1 MVFQEKKNTP
11 SAKLDAV
18 LALCQK
24 AAKEGHKT
32 AEKYLSII
40 RNSLEGADAIIE
52 NCKNTIDGLRLGDWV
67 EKAKGESFQQTL
79 SKELDELRVQFW
91 QTYYDCEDSVSKK
104 AKETASF
111 NLTVFGATMTGKST
125 LMSIL
130 TKGHDDA
137 IGKGGQR
144 TTRDVRKY
152 EWNGLTITD
161 VPGIC
166 AVQGEEDTKWADDAS
181 IYADMILFLVNCE
194 EPSDEEA
201 DWLVRLKRRDK
212 PILCVI
218 NYHASLASE
227 MDLEIF
233 LEDPKSYI
241 NSADMAGV
249 KNQFREFVHKRL
261 PNEPI
266 DIIVSH
272 FLSRKYADKPEYQEY
287 RDRLLR
293 ASNFDKVEQAIV
305 RTVHE
310 HGLIYRK
317 RCFLS
322 IIDIPLYEQMHG
334 MISFFRQ
341 SKGMHDLA
349 FKKRSEFDKWKES
362 YLIEAEENIT
372 QKIKSNFDLLKS
384 KIPAFV
390 DEHLGSSSFNKS
402 LNDFIAKQEV
412 STKIK
417 EDYNLLYQRTVKII
431 RSFFVDLEK
440 ETSFSMRWMKLSDKG
455 VFIFDTKKAVKWG
468 GIALSIVFAF
478 STGGWSLLGI
488 PVSFLIDFIVGR
500 LPSKDEKKKKKKAE
514 IVASV
519 NSSLDKQR
527 DKCLEKMKELIKDD
541 IENGLMRA
549 AVNRFNALKISIESM
564 LDGQRH
570 LVRCYNQCHREVS
583 TIAIAHILDYLGYNE
598 EEYKSLS
605 VARIPGKWTLIIPG
619 DERIWKKGRE
629 FKKSNDSVC
638 WRISNQLGN
647 KERVDVLWLQP
658 GSPKANQAYFMLRF
672 MFGADNHLYH
682 VNEQFGYMYLD
693 RSLFVPDNE
702 DKINLIQ
709 QVLDIEVIPNDKY
722 HGED

>member
-1 MVFQEKKNTP
+1 MSFIK
-11 SAKLDAV
+11 
-18 LALCQK
+18 
-24 AAKEGHKT
+24 
-32 AEKYLSII
+32 
-40 RNSLEGADAIIE
+40 NSLEGADAIIE
-52 NCKNTIDGLRLGDWV
+52 TCKSNIDNLHLGDWV
-67 EKAKGESFQQTL
+67 EKAKGASFQRTL
-79 SKELDELRVQFW
+79 SDELETLRSQFW
-91 QTYYDCEDSVSKK
+91 QTYYDCDASVRNK

-130 TKGHDDA
+130 TKGNDDA

-144 TTRDVRKY
+144 TTRDVRRY

-181 IYADMILFLVNCE
+181 VYADMILFLINCE

-212 PILCVI
+212 PMLCVI
-218 NYHASLASE
+218 NYHATLATE

-233 LEDPKSYI
+233 LEDPRSYI
-241 NSADMAGV
+241 SSDDMEGV
-249 KNQFREFVHKRL
+249 KKQFLEFVHKRL
-261 PNEPI
+261 PNEHI

-272 FLSRKYADKPEYQEY
+272 FLSRKYADKPEYQEF
-287 RDRLLR
+287 RKQLLR
-293 ASNFDKVEQAIV
+293 ASNFDKVENAIV
-305 RTVHE
+305 RTVSE

-322 IIDIPLYEQMHG
+322 IIDIPLYDQMLG

-349 FKKRSEFDKWKES
+349 FKKRKEFDNWKES
-362 YLIEAEENIT
+362 YLLEAKKNIAEM
-372 QKIKSNFDLLKS
+372 INGSFDLLKS
-384 KIPAFV
+384 KIPGFV
-390 DEHLGSSSFNKS
+390 DNHMGRSSFNDL
-402 LNDFIAKQEV
+402 LNKFIAKEEIPKQ
-412 STKIK
+412 IK
-417 EDYNLLYQRTVKII
+417 EQYNLLYKRTAEDI
-431 RSFFVDLEK
+431 RSFFVDLDK
-440 ETSFSMRWMKLSDKG
+440 ETNFSMKWMKLSDEG
-455 VFIFDTKKAVKWG
+455 VFIFDAKKAVKWG
-468 GIALSIVFAF
+468 GIALSIVFAL

-488 PVSFLIDFIVGR
+488 PLSFLIDWIGGK
-500 LPSKDEKKKKKKAE
+500 LPSRDEKKARKKAE

-519 NSSLDKQR
+519 NASLDKQR
-527 DKCLEKMKELIKDD
+527 NKSIDKMEAKIKTD
-541 IENGLMRA
+541 IEEGLMKA

-570 LVRCYNQCHREVS
+570 LVHCYNQCHQEVS
-583 TIAIAHILDYLGYNE
+583 TIIISHILDYLGYKKDDYE
-598 EEYKSLS
+598 SVR

-619 DERIWKKGRE
+619 DEKIWKKGRE

-638 WRISNQLGN
+638 WHISNQLGN
-647 KERVDVLWLQP
+647 KERVDVLWLKP
-658 GSPKANQAYFMLRF
+658 ESPKGNQAYFVLRF
-672 MFGADNHLYH
+672 MFGAEEHIFH

-693 RSLFVPDNE
+693 RSLIVPENE

-709 QVLDIEVIPNDKY
+709 QVLDLEVIPNDKY
-722 HGED
+722 YGKD